1 MLQLWSAISSQHPDD
16 QLKAVNWNWRSQD
29 QEDMN
34 NDNIW
39 LTNVVGT
46 ATSCLCIIR
55 SHSSTLADSSRAF
68 CHQIVHYEK
77 SYSEINS
84 TCRLNTMWS
93 RCANIPIGLIRMQSE
108 CYKIDL
114 WIFEAKTSSQKLCR
128 KIIVLLEKQ
137 TNGWYKSNSNTPKH
151 WLPNDPGHMIII
163 IMIRS

>member
-93 RCANIPIGLIRMQSE
+93 RCKYTYRPNSYAIRVLQNGSLNIWSKGFI
-108 CYKIDL
+108 
-114 WIFEAKTSSQKLCR
+114 AKTLSQDHCPPR
-128 KIIVLLEKQ
+128 KTDQRSIQVEFEHSQ
-137 TNGWYKSNSNTPKH
+137 TLTPK
-151 WLPNDPGHMIII
+151 WS
-163 IMIRS
+163 RS